1 RGWSAQDDCD
11 EMRPPSLSRRAAIT
25 RRETPTD
32 SPSFCAAADHPADD
46 CAGLRDDAIRGLPGR
61 FYGIGSTTGEPGYY
75 LAHGLEEKGKIIGV
89 AVIKVRL
96 EALEERWQRA
106 RLEAFYYWWPLN
118 ELVPL
123 ERESI
128 ADGVEKLT
136 FPANTSVD
144 HEHTVVSYL
153 AQTRELADTP
163 WHLTLLTPLEDLRR
177 EAANQGMLVA
187 VACALVAFLLIAWNE
202 RRKVISTRLAAREA
216 LEQANNELE
225 RRITDRTADLRASNE
240 RLKGQIRERR
250 QAEETLRQAQD
261 ELIQAGKLAAI
272 GQMSTSIAHELNQP
286 LAALRTLSGN
296 TVRFLERGALD
307 TASANLRTI
316 NDLVDRMG
324 RITASLRAFA
334 RRGED
339 KGQASLGK
347 AVEAALQLLGA
358 RLDNASL
365 ALHQQIDDVELA
377 IDQTRLEQILV
388 NLIGNALDAMSAQPM
403 PILWLEGDMLDGRY
417 RLAAAA
423 GGTLNAED
431 PAEGGTMFV
440 LALAL
445 EDIHSQGVASAEE
458 ALALVGEHFAGIVI
472 SDIRLPGI
480 DGLELL
486 KRLKER
492 DRTLPVV
499 LITGH
504 GDVSMAVGAM
514 RDGAYDFMEKP
525 FSPERLVDVARRALE
540 QRGLAREVWS
550 LRRQLAERDS
560 LEGKIIGRSQAM
572 QALRARRHDHQFVAL
587 NCGGLP
593 ESLFESEIFGH
604 EANAFTGAGKRRI
617 GKIEHAHNGTLFLDE
632 VESMPINLQIKLLRV
647 LQERTLERLGS
658 NQSQSSLRFDRE
670 PPSLDSQ
677 TRSALL
683 AHDWPGNVRELRNV
697 AERYALGLP
706 AFKTAGTQAAT
717 PSLDFAEA
725 VEAFEKNLLG
735 EALRRSGGNLSQASQ
750 ELGMA
755 KTTLFDKVKK
765 YGLG

>member
-1 RGWSAQDDCD
+1 MKCD
-11 EMRPPSLSRRAAIT
+11 PPLYRAAPPSLAVKPRLIRHLFVPPLIILLMIALGYVTYLYSEKNAIKALGENGQRQLELHARTVESEINKYNYLPSVLELESNVSDLLNNPSAELRSKVNDYLEGLNRRSRSRAIYVLDTTGRVLAT
-25 RRETPTD
+25 SNWRDAD
-32 SPSFCAAADHPADD
+32 SYLGEDLSFRAYYQ
-46 CAGLRDDAIRGLPGR
+46 DAIRGLPGR

-106 RLEAFYYWWPLN
+106 RLEAFVSDENGIIILSSDPARRLKSVRPLTAEIKERLARSLQYYWWPLN

-339 KGQASLGK
+339 KGQASLSK
-347 AVEAALQLLGA
+347 AVDASLQLLAA

-365 ALHQQIDDVELA
+365 ELHQQIDDVELA

-388 NLIGNALDAMSAQPM
+388 NLIGNALDAMQAQPL
-403 PILWLEGDMLDGRY
+403 PILWLEGDVFEGRY
-417 RLAAAA
+417 RLRVRDNGHGIDAEARKHLFEPFFTTKPGEQGLGLGLTLSASLAAAA

-440 LALAL
+440 L
-445 EDIHSQGVASAEE
+445 V
-458 ALALVGEHFAGIVI
+458 
-472 SDIRLPGI
+472 LP
-480 DGLELL
+480 
-486 KRLKER
+486 
-492 DRTLPVV
+492 
-499 LITGH
+499 
-504 GDVSMAVGAM
+504 
-514 RDGAYDFMEKP
+514 
-525 FSPERLVDVARRALE
+525 LVD
-540 QRGLAREVWS
+540 RGA
-550 LRRQLAERDS
+550 
-560 LEGKIIGRSQAM
+560 
-572 QALRARRHDHQFVAL
+572 
-587 NCGGLP
+587 
-593 ESLFESEIFGH
+593 
-604 EANAFTGAGKRRI
+604 AG
-617 GKIEHAHNGTLFLDE
+617 
-632 VESMPINLQIKLLRV
+632 V
-647 LQERTLERLGS
+647 
-658 NQSQSSLRFDRE
+658 
-670 PPSLDSQ
+670 
-677 TRSALL
+677 
-683 AHDWPGNVRELRNV
+683 
-697 AERYALGLP
+697 
-706 AFKTAGTQAAT
+706 
-717 PSLDFAEA
+717 
-725 VEAFEKNLLG
+725 
-735 EALRRSGGNLSQASQ
+735 
-750 ELGMA
+750 
-755 KTTLFDKVKK
+755 
-765 YGLG
+765 

>member
-1 RGWSAQDDCD
+1 MKCD
-11 EMRPPSLSRRAAIT
+11 PPLYRAAPPSLAVKPRLIRHLFVPPLIILVMIALGYVTYLYSEKNAIKALGENGQRQLELHARTVESEINKYNYLPSVLELESNVSDLLNNPSAELRAKVNDYLEGLNRRSRSRAIYVLDTTGRVLAT
-25 RRETPTD
+25 SNWRDAD
-32 SPSFCAAADHPADD
+32 SYLGEDLSFRAYYQ
-46 CAGLRDDAIRGLPGR
+46 DAIRGLPGR

-106 RLEAFYYWWPLN
+106 RLEAFVSDENGIIILSSDPARRLKSVRPLTAEIKERLARSLQYYWWPLN

-339 KGQASLGK
+339 KGQASLSK
-347 AVEAALQLLGA
+347 AVEAALQLLAA

-365 ALHQQIDDVELA
+365 ELHQQIDDVELA

-388 NLIGNALDAMSAQPM
+388 NLIGNALDAMQAQPL
-403 PILWLEGDMLDGRY
+403 PTLWLEGEVFEGRY
-417 RLAAAA
+417 RLRVRDNGHGIDAEARKHLFEPFFTTKPGEQGLGLGLTLSASLATAA

-440 LALAL
+440 L
-445 EDIHSQGVASAEE
+445 V
-458 ALALVGEHFAGIVI
+458 
-472 SDIRLPGI
+472 LP
-480 DGLELL
+480 
-486 KRLKER
+486 
-492 DRTLPVV
+492 
-499 LITGH
+499 
-504 GDVSMAVGAM
+504 
-514 RDGAYDFMEKP
+514 
-525 FSPERLVDVARRALE
+525 LVD
-540 QRGLAREVWS
+540 RGA
-550 LRRQLAERDS
+550 
-560 LEGKIIGRSQAM
+560 
-572 QALRARRHDHQFVAL
+572 
-587 NCGGLP
+587 
-593 ESLFESEIFGH
+593 
-604 EANAFTGAGKRRI
+604 AG
-617 GKIEHAHNGTLFLDE
+617 
-632 VESMPINLQIKLLRV
+632 V
-647 LQERTLERLGS
+647 
-658 NQSQSSLRFDRE
+658 
-670 PPSLDSQ
+670 
-677 TRSALL
+677 
-683 AHDWPGNVRELRNV
+683 
-697 AERYALGLP
+697 
-706 AFKTAGTQAAT
+706 
-717 PSLDFAEA
+717 
-725 VEAFEKNLLG
+725 
-735 EALRRSGGNLSQASQ
+735 
-750 ELGMA
+750 
-755 KTTLFDKVKK
+755 
-765 YGLG
+765 

>member
-1 RGWSAQDDCD
+1 MKCD
-11 EMRPPSLSRRAAIT
+11 PPLYRAAPPSLAVKPRLIRHLFVPPLIILLMIALGYVTYLYSEKNAIKALGENGQRQLELHARTVESEINKYNYLPSVLELESNVSDLLNHPSAQLRSKVNDYLEGLNRRSRSRAIYVLDTTGRVLAT
-25 RRETPTD
+25 SNWRDAD
-32 SPSFCAAADHPADD
+32 SYLGEDLSFRAYYQ
-46 CAGLRDDAIRGLPGR
+46 DAIRGLPGR

-106 RLEAFYYWWPLN
+106 RLEAFVSDENGIIILSSDPARRLKSVRPLTAEIKERLARSLQYYWWPLN

-347 AVEAALQLLGA
+347 AVEAALQLLAA

-388 NLIGNALDAMSAQPM
+388 NLIGNALDAMQAQPL
-403 PILWLEGDMLDGRY
+403 PTLWLEGDVFEGRY
-417 RLAAAA
+417 RLRVRDNGHGIDAEARKHLFEPFFTTKPGEQGLGLGLTLSASLATAA
-423 GGTLNAED
+423 GGTLNAEH

-440 LALAL
+440 L
-445 EDIHSQGVASAEE
+445 V
-458 ALALVGEHFAGIVI
+458 
-472 SDIRLPGI
+472 LP
-480 DGLELL
+480 
-486 KRLKER
+486 
-492 DRTLPVV
+492 
-499 LITGH
+499 
-504 GDVSMAVGAM
+504 
-514 RDGAYDFMEKP
+514 
-525 FSPERLVDVARRALE
+525 LVD
-540 QRGLAREVWS
+540 
-550 LRRQLAERDS
+550 
-560 LEGKIIGRSQAM
+560 
-572 QALRARRHDHQFVAL
+572 
-587 NCGGLP
+587 P
-593 ESLFESEIFGH
+593 
-604 EANAFTGAGKRRI
+604 GA
-617 GKIEHAHNGTLFLDE
+617 
-632 VESMPINLQIKLLRV
+632 
-647 LQERTLERLGS
+647 
-658 NQSQSSLRFDRE
+658 
-670 PPSLDSQ
+670 
-677 TRSALL
+677 
-683 AHDWPGNVRELRNV
+683 
-697 AERYALGLP
+697 
-706 AFKTAGTQAAT
+706 AG
-717 PSLDFAEA
+717 
-725 VEAFEKNLLG
+725 V
-735 EALRRSGGNLSQASQ
+735 
-750 ELGMA
+750 
-755 KTTLFDKVKK
+755 
-765 YGLG
+765 

>member
-1 RGWSAQDDCD
+1 MKCD
-11 EMRPPSLSRRAAIT
+11 PPLYRAAPPSLAVKPRLIRHLFVPPLIILLMIALGYVTYLYSEKNAIKALGENGQRQLELHARTVESEINKYNYLPSVLELESNVSDLLNNPSAELRAKVNDYLEGLNRRSRSRAIYVLDTTGRVLAT
-25 RRETPTD
+25 SNWRDAD
-32 SPSFCAAADHPADD
+32 SYLGEDLSFRAYYQ
-46 CAGLRDDAIRGLPGR
+46 DAIRGLPGR

-106 RLEAFYYWWPLN
+106 RLEAFVSDENGIIILSSDPARRLKSVRPLTAEIKERLARSLQYYWWPLN

-339 KGQASLGK
+339 KGQASLSK
-347 AVEAALQLLGA
+347 AVDAALQLLAA

-365 ALHQQIDDVELA
+365 ELHQQIDDVELA

-388 NLIGNALDAMSAQPM
+388 NLIGNALDAMQAQPL
-403 PILWLEGDMLDGRY
+403 PILWLEGDVFEGRY
-417 RLAAAA
+417 RLRVRDNGHGIDAEARKHLFEPFFTTKPGEQGLGLGLTLSASLAAAA

-440 LALAL
+440 L
-445 EDIHSQGVASAEE
+445 V
-458 ALALVGEHFAGIVI
+458 
-472 SDIRLPGI
+472 LP
-480 DGLELL
+480 
-486 KRLKER
+486 
-492 DRTLPVV
+492 
-499 LITGH
+499 
-504 GDVSMAVGAM
+504 
-514 RDGAYDFMEKP
+514 
-525 FSPERLVDVARRALE
+525 LVDRR
-540 QRGLAREVWS
+540 
-550 LRRQLAERDS
+550 
-560 LEGKIIGRSQAM
+560 
-572 QALRARRHDHQFVAL
+572 
-587 NCGGLP
+587 
-593 ESLFESEIFGH
+593 
-604 EANAFTGAGKRRI
+604 
-617 GKIEHAHNGTLFLDE
+617 
-632 VESMPINLQIKLLRV
+632 
-647 LQERTLERLGS
+647 
-658 NQSQSSLRFDRE
+658 
-670 PPSLDSQ
+670 
-677 TRSALL
+677 
-683 AHDWPGNVRELRNV
+683 
-697 AERYALGLP
+697 
-706 AFKTAGTQAAT
+706 TA
-717 PSLDFAEA
+717 S
-725 VEAFEKNLLG
+725 V
-735 EALRRSGGNLSQASQ
+735 
-750 ELGMA
+750 
-755 KTTLFDKVKK
+755 
-765 YGLG
+765 